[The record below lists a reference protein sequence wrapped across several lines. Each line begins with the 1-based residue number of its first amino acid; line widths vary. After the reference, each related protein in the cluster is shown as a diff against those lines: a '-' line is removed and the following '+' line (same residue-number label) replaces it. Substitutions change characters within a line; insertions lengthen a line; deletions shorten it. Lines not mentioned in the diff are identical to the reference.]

1 VRSRNGAQLHTQ
13 AATTATRPAGFLAV
27 IDGPAGAGKT
37 TVTALVAAALAA
49 HGHSVLATRQPSDA
63 LLGKLAR
70 SSTQELRGLPLTFL
84 MAADRYHH
92 DEHVISPALAASRV
106 VVCDRYV
113 PTALV
118 LDQLDGADPEF
129 IWGIYRYLRW
139 PDLAV
144 ILSGDPGLCRARV
157 RARGAYSRFHH
168 GGARAGT
175 AEAALYDRAARLLAS
190 RGYPIQAVPV
200 GNSTADQV
208 AGTVTALIR
217 NQMTA
222 ARAQ

>member
-1 VRSRNGAQLHTQ
+1 VRSRNGTQLHMHSASTV
-13 AATTATRPAGFLAV
+13 TRPAGFLAV

-37 TVTALVAAALAA
+37 TLTALAAAALAA
-49 HGHSVLATRQPSDA
+49 DGHSVLATRQPSDA

-70 SSTQELRGLPLTFL
+70 SSTQELQGLSLTFL
-84 MAADRYHH
+84 MAADRYHQ
-92 DEHVISPALAASRV
+92 DERVISPALAAGGV

-129 IWGIYRYLRW
+129 VWGIYRYLRW

-144 ILSGDPGLCRARV
+144 IPSGDSDLCRARV

-168 GGARAGT
+168 GPPAPGRPKPPSTTGQPGCW
-175 AEAALYDRAARLLAS
+175 RAAATRS
-190 RGYPIQAVPV
+190 RQCRSA
-200 GNSTADQV
+200 
-208 AGTVTALIR
+208 TALPTR
-217 NQMTA
+217 LPA
-222 ARAQ
+222 S

>member
-13 AATTATRPAGFLAV
+13 AATTVTRPAGFLAV

-37 TVTALVAAALAA
+37 TGTALVAAALATD
-49 HGHSVLATRQPSDA
+49 GHSVRATRQPSDA

-70 SSTQELRGLPLTFL
+70 SSTQELQGLPLTFL

-118 LDQLDGADPEF
+118 LDQLDGA
-129 IWGIYRYLRW
+129 
-139 PDLAV
+139 
-144 ILSGDPGLCRARV
+144 
-157 RARGAYSRFHH
+157 
-168 GGARAGT
+168 
-175 AEAALYDRAARLLAS
+175 AARLLAS
-190 RGYPIQAVPV
+190 RGPIQAVPV
-200 GNSTADQV
+200 GNRTADQV